1 MHEGEVEI
9 DAALVGRLV
18 ADQFPDLADRPIAA
32 VRSTGTV
39 NAIYRLGED
48 LYARFPRM
56 ARWAGDLEREWEWLP
71 RLGPRVSLAVPEPVG
86 QGRPGHAYPF
96 AWAIYGWIE
105 GAPYTDALVEDECA
119 AADAL
124 ARFVAELRRVE
135 PAAGAPRGGRRPL
148 LELDAMTREAI
159 VAAAPDIDA
168 GAATAAWELAL
179 RAPGWDGTPAWI
191 HADLLRPNVLVR
203 DGRICA
209 VIDFGGAGVGD
220 PATDVI
226 AAWSVFG
233 RTGRARY
240 RAALEVGDGTWH
252 RARGIALH
260 QAAMI
265 IPYYRETNPVFAA
278 LARRTVEQILSE

>member
-9 DAALVGRLV
+9 DAVLVGRLV
-18 ADQFPDLADRPIAA
+18 ADQFPALADRPIVA

-39 NAIYRLGED
+39 NAIYRLGDE
-48 LYARFPRM
+48 LAVRLPRM
-56 ARWAGDLEREWEWLP
+56 ARWAGDLDREWQWLP
-71 RLGPRVSLAVPEPVG
+71 RLAPHLSLPIPEPLFR
-86 QGRPGHAYPF
+86 GRATHAYPF
-96 AWAIYGWIE
+96 AWAIYRWIE

-119 AADAL
+119 AADTL

-135 PAAGAPRGGRRPL
+135 PVAGAPRGGRRPL
-148 LELDAMTREAI
+148 RELDDMTRAALADADGDI
-159 VAAAPDIDA
+159 DSAAAL
-168 GAATAAWELAL
+168 AAWDLAL
-179 RAPGWDGTPAWI
+179 HAPVWDGTPVWI
-191 HADLLRPNVLVR
+191 HADLLRPNMLVR

-233 RTGRARY
+233 PAGRARY
-240 RAALEVGDGTWH
+240 RAALNASDGTWH

-260 QAAMI
+260 QAALI

-278 LARRTVEQILSE
+278 LGRRTVEQLLSG